1 MTKKTIYI
9 IILFAIVAFA
19 GLYLLFG
26 GAAFYLFNKY
36 RVAPTIEISKLNVVD
51 QDTNK
56 FDITSLKGK
65 KVIVSFY
72 ASWCPNCIEELQIL
86 NSIKN
91 SKLADIEVL
100 AITDES
106 IEKLVAFKTKT
117 QYPFTFL
124 TLTGTFP
131 EIGINSI
138 PVTYLLN
145 TKGEIVYN
153 KVGYIQWDDESNLN
167 HLKSLME

>member
-1 MTKKTIYI
+1 MIA
-9 IILFAIVAFA
+9 ILGVV
-19 GLYLLFG
+19 GLY
-26 GAAFYLFNKY
+26 FYNKY
-36 RVAPTIEISKLNVVD
+36 NVAPTINIAKLDVID

-56 FDITSLKGK
+56 FDISSLKGK

-72 ASWCPNCIEELQIL
+72 ASWCPNCIEELKVL

-91 SKLADIEVL
+91 QKLADIEVL

-124 TLTGTFP
+124 TITGQFP

-153 KVGYIQWDDESNLN
+153 NVGYVEWNDESTLE

>member
-1 MTKKTIYI
+1 MTKKKTYI
-9 IILFAIVAFA
+9 ILMIAILGVV
-19 GLYLLFG
+19 GLY
-26 GAAFYLFNKY
+26 FYNKY
-36 RVAPTIEISKLNVVD
+36 NVAPTINIAKLDVID

-56 FDITSLKGK
+56 FDICSLKGK

-72 ASWCPNCIEELQIL
+72 ASWCPNCIEELKVL

-91 SKLADIEVL
+91 QKLADVEVL

-106 IEKLVAFKTKT
+106 IEKLVTFKTKT

-124 TLTGTFP
+124 TITGQFP

-153 KVGYIQWDDESNLN
+153 NVGYVEWNDESTLE

>member
-9 IILFAIVAFA
+9 IILLAIVAFA

-36 RVAPTIEISKLNVVD
+36 RVAPTIEISKLNVAD

-72 ASWCPNCIEELQIL
+72 ASWCPNCIEELQVL

-131 EIGINSI
+131 QIGINSI

-153 KVGYIQWDDESNLN
+153 NVGYIEWKDESTLN

>member
-1 MTKKTIYI
+1 MSKKTTYI
-9 IILFAIVAFA
+9 IIIIALLGVA
-19 GLYLLFG
+19 GLY
-26 GAAFYLFNKY
+26 FYNKY
-36 RVAPTIEISKLNVVD
+36 NVAPVIDIAKLDVID

-56 FDITSLKGK
+56 FDIKSLKGK

-72 ASWCPNCIEELQIL
+72 ASWCPNCVQELKVL
-86 NSIKN
+86 NSIKKE
-91 SKLADIEVL
+91 KLSDIEIL

-106 IEKLVAFKTKT
+106 IEQLVAFKTKT

-124 TLTGTFP
+124 TLTGIFP
-131 EIGINSI
+131 EIGITSI

-145 TKGEIVYN
+145 TKGEVVYN
-153 KVGYIQWDDESNLN
+153 NVGYIDWEDESTLN

>member
-9 IILFAIVAFA
+9 IILLAIVAFA

-51 QDTNK
+51 QDTIK

-72 ASWCPNCIEELQIL
+72 ASWCPNCIEELQVL

-145 TKGEIVYN
+145 TKGEVVYN
-153 KVGYIQWDDESNLN
+153 NVGYIEWKDESTLN

>member
-1 MTKKTIYI
+1 MSKKTTYI
-9 IILFAIVAFA
+9 IILIALFGVA
-19 GLYLLFG
+19 GLYI
-26 GAAFYLFNKY
+26 FNKY

-51 QDTNK
+51 QDTIK

-72 ASWCPNCIEELQIL
+72 ASWCPNCIEELQVL
-86 NSIKN
+86 N
-91 SKLADIEVL
+91 IEVL

-124 TLTGTFP
+124 TITGTFP

-145 TKGEIVYN
+145 TKGEVVYN
-153 KVGYIQWDDESNLN
+153 NVGYIEWNDESTLN

>member
-1 MTKKTIYI
+1 MTKKKTYI
-9 IILFAIVAFA
+9 ILMIAILGVI
-19 GLYLLFG
+19 GLY
-26 GAAFYLFNKY
+26 FYNKY
-36 RVAPTIEISKLNVVD
+36 NVAPTINIAKLDVID

-56 FDITSLKGK
+56 FDISSLKGK

-72 ASWCPNCIEELQIL
+72 ASWCPNCIEELKVL

-91 SKLADIEVL
+91 QKLADIEVL

-124 TLTGTFP
+124 TITGQFP

-153 KVGYIQWDDESNLN
+153 NVGYVEWNDESTLE

>member
-1 MTKKTIYI
+1 MIA
-9 IILFAIVAFA
+9 ILGVI
-19 GLYLLFG
+19 GLY
-26 GAAFYLFNKY
+26 FYNKY
-36 RVAPTIEISKLNVVD
+36 NVAPTINIAKLDVID

-56 FDITSLKGK
+56 FDICSLKGK

-72 ASWCPNCIEELQIL
+72 ASWCPNCIEELKVL

-91 SKLADIEVL
+91 QKLADIEVL

-124 TLTGTFP
+124 TITGQFP

-153 KVGYIQWDDESNLN
+153 NVGYVEWNDESTLE

>member
-1 MTKKTIYI
+1 MSKKSTYI
-9 IILFAIVAFA
+9 ILVIAILGIV
-19 GLYLLFG
+19 GLY
-26 GAAFYLFNKY
+26 FYNKY
-36 RVAPTIEISKLNVVD
+36 NVAPTINIAKLDVID

-56 FDITSLKGK
+56 FDIQSLKGK

-72 ASWCPNCIEELQIL
+72 ASWCPNCIVELKTL
-86 NSIKN
+86 NSIK
-91 SKLADIEVL
+91 SQKLADVEVL

-124 TLTGTFP
+124 TLTGQFP

-153 KVGYIQWDDESNLN
+153 NVGYVDWNDESTLE

>member
-1 MTKKTIYI
+1 MSKKTTYI
-9 IILFAIVAFA
+9 IILIALFGVA
-19 GLYLLFG
+19 GLKI
-26 GAAFYLFNKY
+26 FNKY

-72 ASWCPNCIEELQIL
+72 ASWCPNCIEELQVL

-124 TLTGTFP
+124 KLNASFP

-145 TKGEIVYN
+145 TKGEVVYN
-153 KVGYIQWDDESNLN
+153 NVGYIEWNDESTLN

>member
-1 MTKKTIYI
+1 MSKKTTYI
-9 IILFAIVAFA
+9 IIIIALLGVG
-19 GLYLLFG
+19 GLY
-26 GAAFYLFNKY
+26 FYNKY
-36 RVAPTIEISKLNVVD
+36 NVAPVIDISKLDVID

-56 FDITSLKGK
+56 FDIKSLKGK

-72 ASWCPNCIEELQIL
+72 ASWCPNCIEELKTL

-91 SKLADIEVL
+91 EKLAGIEVL

-106 IEKLVAFKTKT
+106 IEKLVEFKTKT
-117 QYPFTFL
+117 KYPFTFL
-124 TLTGTFP
+124 TLIGVFP

-153 KVGYIQWDDESNLN
+153 NVGYIEWNDESTLN

>member
-1 MTKKTIYI
+1 MSKKATYI
-9 IILFAIVAFA
+9 ILVIAVLGVV
-19 GLYLLFG
+19 GLY
-26 GAAFYLFNKY
+26 FYNKY
-36 RVAPTIEISKLNVVD
+36 NVAPTIAISKLDVVD

-56 FDITSLKGK
+56 FDIQSLKGK

-72 ASWCPNCIEELQIL
+72 ASWCPNCIQELKEL
-86 NSIKN
+86 NSIKQQ
-91 SKLADIEVL
+91 KLSDVEVL

-131 EIGINSI
+131 DIGINSI

-153 KVGYIQWDDESNLN
+153 NVGYIEWNDESTLE